1 MSKCMELF
9 VCSTRRRLSLV
20 LTLRRLTGLTMLPT
34 ICFKFLSPTQYARRV
49 FLLIATFTG
58 KQLLQ
63 DKIQEL
69 LEPVILVEVDQ

>member
-1 MSKCMELF
+1 
-9 VCSTRRRLSLV
+9 
-20 LTLRRLTGLTMLPT
+20 MLPT